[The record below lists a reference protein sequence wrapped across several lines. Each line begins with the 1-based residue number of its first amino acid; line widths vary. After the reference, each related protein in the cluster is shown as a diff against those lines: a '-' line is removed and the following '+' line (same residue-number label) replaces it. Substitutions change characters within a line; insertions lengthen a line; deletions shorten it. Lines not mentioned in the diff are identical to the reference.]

1 MPMATGPGIVPRRRI
16 TSHWIPR
23 ASDLCTFEMKIITNS
38 NCLMNQN
45 LALGSTQRS
54 VAVRV
59 GMLARKVTNMVRKR
73 EARKM
78 GRSGQE
84 AGQGPG
90 VATWLGGKRSKEEEE
105 VDEEGGMHEQLV
117 KTPWSRAVQPA

>member
-1 MPMATGPGIVPRRRI
+1 
-16 TSHWIPR
+16 
-23 ASDLCTFEMKIITNS
+23 
-38 NCLMNQN
+38 
-45 LALGSTQRS
+45 
-54 VAVRV
+54 
-59 GMLARKVTNMVRKR
+59 LARKVTNMVRKR

-105 VDEEGGMHEQLV
+105 VDEEVDEEGGMHEQLV

>member
-1 MPMATGPGIVPRRRI
+1 
-16 TSHWIPR
+16 
-23 ASDLCTFEMKIITNS
+23 
-38 NCLMNQN
+38 MNQN

-90 VATWLGGKRSKEEEE
+90 VATWLGGKRSKEDEE

>member
-1 MPMATGPGIVPRRRI
+1 MATAAWGL
-16 TSHWIPR
+16 TSVKKTTLPV
-23 ASDLCTFEMKIITNS
+23 IIEY
-38 NCLMNQN
+38 

-78 GRSGQE
+78 GRRGQE

-90 VATWLGGKRSKEEEE
+90 VATRVGGKSREGEVVGEDGEEEE
-105 VDEEGGMHEQLV
+105 GRHEQLV
-117 KTPWSRAVQPA
+117 KTPWSRARQPA